1 MKNISLIGFLLQ
13 KKSKFKT
20 INLELCEHL
29 YSFCYSAHL
38 A

>member
-1 MKNISLIGFLLQ
+1 MKKYFFIGFLLQ
-13 KKSKFKT
+13 K
-20 INLELCEHL
+20 IQIQNNYLELCEHL

>member
-1 MKNISLIGFLLQ
+1 MKNISLLDFTA

-20 INLELCEHL
+20 NYLELCEHL

>member
-1 MKNISLIGFLLQ
+1 MKNISLLIFTA
-13 KKSKFKT
+13 KK
-20 INLELCEHL
+20 IQIQNNYLELCEHL

>member
-1 MKNISLIGFLLQ
+1 MKNISLLDFLLQ
-13 KKSKFKT
+13 K
-20 INLELCEHL
+20 IQIQNNYLELCEHL